1 MQASHNLNGD
11 LWNREHFDWAEDVE
25 EEILKTEATMIE
37 LSLSPPFD
45 WAEEVEDEILKTE
58 ATMIDLAL
66 SPPFDWAEEVEDE
79 IFKAETAAQQER
91 PCSPI
96 GWDEDEKDGI
106 IKRKATKSIAPIY
119 CDRSTLSWE
128 SLQEQV
134 DNEFGW
140 QEKVNHQVG
149 PVHHFNWSGKAVFE
163 RSGTLPEESLAI
175 IRAWPKVP
183 KHKDD
188 PDYRVQAILWN
199 ANNFLDPVVLTL
211 DDVDRSV
218 LELHGSALIHAAKG
232 HVSKHYTGR
241 GWWLTDDKEEMLDSS
256 LDVGDVEGY
265 LEPNVVVGNG
275 FAEVS
280 ILPTREEHATIANN
294 MITWAAAE
302 ANERPY
308 WQKYRKLYFEPTRS
322 PLHQVATIVPD
333 ESESTRAEASTIV
346 PMSDDFDSTSVKAI
360 TIVSVSDESDS
371 TPVRML
377 CLQPSPS
384 SESVSPL
391 FDEMMCCDVRREP
404 TPPWSNSSCEPGCP
418 FHDEPAL
425 VLCCDRQRQPTP
437 PSSSSHSCPSLSYS
451 FESGSQND
459 CQLPTSPELPVAL
472 AGCLIAHEP
481 VIMDDRGSRS
491 TYQTASSLR
500 RKPLLSPLL
509 RCASGS
515 SASPQIST
523 LKAPQQR
530 HPIASPTGLV
540 NNDKPSRDPE
550 VFYSFPKPRDRGSKI
565 KRFFKKAGKI
575 LLSGLGM
582 PTQPLYSPNCFDVV
596 PIK

>member
-25 EEILKTEATMIE
+25 EEILKTEATMID
-37 LSLSPPFD
+37 LS
-45 WAEEVEDEILKTE
+45 
-58 ATMIDLAL
+58 L

-79 IFKAETAAQQER
+79 IFKAEAAAQQER

-96 GWDEDEKDGI
+96 GWAEDEKDGI

-128 SLQEQV
+128 SVQEQV

-140 QEKVNHQVG
+140 QEEVNHQVG

-346 PMSDDFDSTSVKAI
+346 PLSDDFDSTSVKAI

-404 TPPWSNSSCEPGCP
+404 TPPSSNSSCESGCP

-437 PSSSSHSCPSLSYS
+437 PPSSSHSCPSLSYS

-472 AGCLIAHEP
+472 AGCLIAHES

-500 RKPLLSPLL
+500 RKPLPSPLL
-509 RCASGS
+509 HCASGS
-515 SASPQIST
+515 SPQIST